1 MAIAVAATRQVLA
14 DAYKT
19 LSGAS
24 TVWVSLHTAD
34 PGSTGAS
41 EASGGSYARVQG
53 TWVSGSGGTLSM
65 AELTFSAPAGTYT
78 HAGLWSAS
86 SGGNFYDKALLTPS
100 ITLGGAGPIKV
111 TPSFTES

>member
-1 MAIAVAATRQVLA
+1 MPIAVAATRQVLA

-19 LSGAS
+19 LSGSS

-53 TWVSGSGGTLSM
+53 TWTSGSGGTLTMS
-65 AELTFSAPAGTYT
+65 ELTFSAPAGAYTY
-78 HAGLWSAS
+78 AGLWTAS
-86 SGGNFYDKALLTPS
+86 TAGTFLDKALLSPS
-100 ITLGGAGPIKV
+100 ITLGGAGPIKL